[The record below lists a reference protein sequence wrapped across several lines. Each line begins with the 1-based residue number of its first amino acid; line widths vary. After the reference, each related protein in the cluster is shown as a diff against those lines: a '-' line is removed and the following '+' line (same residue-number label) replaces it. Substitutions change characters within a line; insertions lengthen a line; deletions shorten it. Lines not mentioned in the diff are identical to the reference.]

1 MALIPRPVATAAL
14 SFCLLACSAPE
25 PAREPRVVGD
35 PEAGARVIAR
45 VACGVCHRIPGV
57 PGARGVAGP
66 SLAGFAQRSNIAGV
80 APNRASVLVQWIR
93 DAPSIAPDTLMP
105 PLPVSEREARNVA
118 AYLYTLR

>member
-1 MALIPRPVATAAL
+1 MALILRPVVGAV
-14 SFCLLACSAPE
+14 SLLLCACGVPERAPSA
-25 PAREPRVVGD
+25 RVDGD

-45 VACGVCHRIPGV
+45 VECGVCHQIPGV

-66 SLAGFAQRSNIAGV
+66 PLAGFAHRSNIAGV
-80 APNRASVLVQWIR
+80 APNRASVLVRWIR

-105 PLPVSEREARNVA
+105 PLPVSESEARDVA